1 MEASVKS
8 ELVTV
13 RRVTLSRDEVAEAI
27 IENIEAMPTVNLA
40 RRL

>member
-1 MEASVKS
+1 MKS

-27 IENIEAMPTVNLA
+27 IEHIEAMPPVNLA

>member
-1 MEASVKS
+1 MKS

-13 RRVTLSRDEVAEAI
+13 RRVTLSRDEVEEAV
-27 IENIEAMPTVNLA
+27 IEHIEAMPTVNLA

>member
-1 MEASVKS
+1 MKS

-13 RRVTLSRDEVAEAI
+13 RRVTLSRDEVKEAV
-27 IENIEAMPTVNLA
+27 IEHIEAMPTVNLA